1 MIGGVLS
8 QHLGWRSIFWL
19 NIPLGLGAAC
29 AALRVKTSP
38 GTGICR
44 LDYAGTSVFVASTV
58 AVLFSL
64 SIGGHEIAWTSPV
77 PLTIASLGVAGL
89 VLLRPIEEKTQQ
101 PLISPQLIGEPVI
114 WRASLT
120 VLLFAAVLFGL
131 IVQLP
136 VFFQTVFRTSATTS
150 GLLLI
155 PLTLAQV
162 VVSTATGLRISTTG
176 HPRTPMA
183 AGLSIVAGAFLSSQ
197 LESNWEPCSSH
208 C

>member
-1 MIGGVLS
+1 
-8 QHLGWRSIFWL
+8 
-19 NIPLGLGAAC
+19 
-29 AALRVKTSP
+29 
-38 GTGICR
+38 

-77 PLTIASLGVAGL
+77 LLTIASLGVAGL
-89 VLLRPIEEKTQQ
+89 VLLRPIEQKTQQ

-197 LESNWEPCSSH
+197 LDSNWEPCSSH